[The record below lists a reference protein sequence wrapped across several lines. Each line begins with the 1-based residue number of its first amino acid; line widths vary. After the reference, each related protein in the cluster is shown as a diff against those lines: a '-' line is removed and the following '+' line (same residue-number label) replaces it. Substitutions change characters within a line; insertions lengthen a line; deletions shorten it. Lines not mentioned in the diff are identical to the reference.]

1 MYFSTIARYLPA
13 NGVVRST
20 KEVAAA
26 KRQLLIQLSFLSDLP
41 PFNSV
46 GITVEG
52 GGLEVKTFILQY
64 IHTDTHNYKRYVYK
78 YKYK

>member
-1 MYFSTIARYLPA
+1 MARYLPA
-13 NGVVRST
+13 SGVVLST

-41 PFNSV
+41 PFNNV

-52 GGLEVKTFILQY
+52 GLLEVKNFILQY

-78 YKYK
+78 YK